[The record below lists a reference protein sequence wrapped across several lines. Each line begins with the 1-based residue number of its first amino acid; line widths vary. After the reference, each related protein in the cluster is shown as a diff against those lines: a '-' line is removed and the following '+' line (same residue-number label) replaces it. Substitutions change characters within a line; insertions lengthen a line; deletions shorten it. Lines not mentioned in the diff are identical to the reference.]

1 MLTNAKTSSP
11 VRFEAVELD
20 GCSESDPM
28 IALSRELA
36 LAAESLPHGPG
47 PKAPSAFGMEVGGGC

>member
-1 MLTNAKTSSP
+1 
-11 VRFEAVELD
+11 
-20 GCSESDPM
+20 M

-47 PKAPSAFGMEVGGGC
+47 PKAPSAFGMEVGVDANERRNVELEVPHDRSV